1 MPRSVHGRVEVTE
14 DALDKAREELLERV
28 ADLEPG
34 FALVKRLEFERR
46 FDFLF
51 LELQNDPNNLLPV
64 AQETRNALRD
74 LGEEMA
80 DRGGDA
86 EAGDSTF
93 SAAFTYFGQF
103 VDHDITLE
111 KSSQPG
117 MKPPVEPDLEPLPL
131 EEIREQTRNVRTG
144 VLELDSVYNFPA
156 PRDPDNNIKMK
167 LGEVSPSGGRPPGKD
182 DFNDLPRRRRMPDDP
197 PRDREARI
205 GDPRNDENLI
215 VAQMHL
221 AFLRAHNRIV
231 EETSPPNRFEKA
243 KRRLRRHYQHI
254 ILHNFLKQIAEPEI
268 VDDII
273 ENGNRIYDP
282 GEGEF

>member
-1 MPRSVHGRVEVTE
+1 MPRSLHGRIKVT
-14 DALDKAREELLERV
+14 DDTLAKAREEVLERISEV
-28 ADLEPG
+28 ETG
-34 FALVKRLEFERR
+34 FAVVKRLEFKRR

-51 LELQNDPNNLLPV
+51 LELQDDPVNLLPV
-64 AQETRNALRD
+64 SRATRDALRD
-74 LGEEMA
+74 LGEAMA
-80 DRGGDA
+80 DPNLNVADGDA
-86 EAGDSTF
+86 NF
-93 SAAFTYFGQF
+93 SAAYTYFGQF

-156 PRDPDNNIKMK
+156 PRDPDNNLKMK